1 MKEVIFS
8 KYGIDILKDDGNF
21 YIKYDSGELTSKER
35 ESEISSQEAEK
46 AMRGAEEAY
55 EVIIASQN
63 RDNGYKPYIK

>member
-1 MKEVIFS
+1 MKEVIIS
-8 KYGIDILKDDGNF
+8 KYGIDIIKDDGNF
-21 YIKYDSGELTSKER
+21 YIKYDSGELASKER

>member
-8 KYGIDILKDDGNF
+8 KYGIDIVKHEGKF
-21 YIKYDSGELTSKER
+21 YIKYDSGELASKER

-63 RDNGYKPYIK
+63 RDSEYKPYIK

>member
-21 YIKYDSGELTSKER
+21 YIKYDSGELASKER

-55 EVIIASQN
+55 E
-63 RDNGYKPYIK
+63 